1 MVYQTRSTSY
11 SSSTS
16 TNTMT
21 NKESNKK
28 EEECTLLDV
37 WKLLRTVASDVKD
50 NKTCLESLEGRHNE
64 LVLEVREHDD
74 RLQTLERKY
83 DDLMRMELQRV
94 CDVEAMKIDA
104 LYREMHSKRPNILIY
119 GIEEENAWESREQ
132 SEIMVTKFL
141 KDTLNIDQT
150 ISISDAH
157 RLPLSK
163 GKTGPR
169 PLIFKLQKLLDKKVI
184 GDNLQN

>member
-21 NKESNKK
+21 NEESNKK
-28 EEECTLLDV
+28 EEECTLLDI

-94 CDVEAMKIDA
+94 RDVEAMKIDA

-119 GIEEENAWESREQ
+119 GIEEKNAWESREQ
-132 SEIMVTKFL
+132 SE
-141 KDTLNIDQT
+141 

-184 GDNLQN
+184 GDNLKKNEII